1 MEFSFE
7 FQPGQQRIRTFSP
20 PIEEAKVSIIT
31 AYYNAGEYFEQTF
44 NSVMNQTFPWFEWI
58 IVDDG
63 STKKEDLET
72 LEKFASMDG
81 RIKVIHQKNAGL
93 AGARNTAIRATSTD
107 YFVPLDADDL
117 IAPQYL
123 EYLYWALEQHKD
135 AAWAYSDCCGFQGQE
150 YEWKHKWSAERM
162 KTENLLV
169 ATAMIRKRDALDIGC
184 YKVEKWS
191 YNEDWRF
198 WLEMLA
204 QHKKP
209 IHIATV
215 LFWYRRMPT
224 GMLSSIQENPERTAF
239 TKQVIETAA
248 QQADGAVQAIEYPR
262 FENEE
267 CYVSPKYQRW
277 EQCSN
282 PDISGTKMLWLIP
295 WMELGGADKYNLD
308 AIAGL
313 TRKGYQCSIIT
324 TMPGR
329 NEWKQKFEKYTDEI
343 FCLPDFTDE
352 SSYLSFISYYIQTRN
367 IQVLLVSNSYDGYH
381 MIPWIRAHFP
391 ELVIVDY
398 VHMEEWYWRGG
409 GFARLSG
416 AMGDIVEKTWVCNS
430 STREVIRTDFD
441 RTDPET
447 VQCLYIG
454 VDHHQFSK
462 YNEKEGFLHEKLGIA
477 AERPVVLF
485 PCRIHPQKRPFL
497 MLEIAKAV
505 HATMPQVAFAVVGD
519 GPQLDELKETITAM
533 GLDGVVYCLGRCNDM
548 RACYRDSKVTL
559 ICSLKEGLAL
569 TAYESCAMGVPVVS
583 SDVGGQRD
591 LIDATVGAIIP
602 LYQQENAE
610 NLDSRTFPEEEVQVY
625 VKHLIRILSNE
636 SLQEEMRKAA
646 RQKIEEGFSL
656 EKMVENLDAE
666 LVHLLTDTEAREK
679 RKEVSEAMQKMQHFA
694 ADYYTVYH
702 LWQQNI
708 HRFER
713 KSQEAEEVWAAKE
726 WFRAMVDE
734 NALAELNMIK
744 NSSAWKL
751 IERCREFE
759 STSKIGH
766 LAGKLARKMVRKAK

>member
-81 RIKVIHQKNAGL
+81 RIKVIHQKNAGPSS
-93 AGARNTAIRATSTD
+93 ARNAGIKASQTD
-107 YFVPLDADDL
+107 FFVPLDADDL
-117 IAPQYL
+117 ITASFL
-123 EYLYWALEQHKD
+123 ECLYWTLQQHSD
-135 AAWAYSDCCGFQGQE
+135 ADWAYTDSCGFQDQE
-150 YEWKHKWSAERM
+150 YEWKPAWNTEKM
-162 KTENLLV
+162 KTDNFLTV
-169 ATAMIRKRDALDIGC
+169 TAMIRKQVAEEIGF
-184 YKVEKWS
+184 YKVEQEP
-191 YNEDWRF
+191 YHEDWRF
-198 WLEMLA
+198 WLDMLA
-204 QHKKP
+204 KGKKP
-209 IHIATV
+209 IHIGEV
-215 LFWYRRMPT
+215 MFWYRRAND
-224 GMLSSIQENPERTAF
+224 GRLSNVEQSTEHASFSKRIIEEAAERVKEN
-239 TKQVIETAA
+239 
-248 QQADGAVQAIEYPR
+248 VQAYEFPRKEIEENYCATRFQKYPYC
-262 FENEE
+262 NA
-267 CYVSPKYQRW
+267 
-277 EQCSN
+277 
-282 PDISGTKMLWLIP
+282 PDEVGTGVLWLIP
-295 WMELGGADKYNLD
+295 WMELGGADKFNLD
-308 AIAGL
+308 AVAGL
-313 TRKGYQCSIIT
+313 SKKGYRNCIIT
-324 TMPGR
+324 TEQSS
-329 NEWKQKFEKYTDEI
+329 NSWKQKFERVADEI
-343 FCLPDFTDE
+343 FELPSFMDR

-610 NLDSRTFPEEEVQVY
+610 NLDSRTFPVEEVQVY

-636 SLQEEMRKAA
+636 SLQEEMGKAA

-734 NALAELNMIK
+734 NASAELNMIK
-744 NSSAWKL
+744 NSNAWKL
-751 IERCREFE
+751 IERCRKFE